1 MEKLQYLLKKMEWL
15 VWVSITRIWINK
27 DHQILISS
35 LYPGNL
41 KWNILLFQLFMKNF
55 TLLILKTLNLLIK
68 QKKKGKHKNQQAY
81 IYHSS
86 AVSKL
91 QWIFS
96 CGEISHFLTHT
107 KDLKSKNGRNPL
119 NLKNNNTN
127 DHISTIGFKR

>member
-1 MEKLQYLLKKMEWL
+1 
-15 VWVSITRIWINK
+15 
-27 DHQILISS
+27 
-35 LYPGNL
+35 
-41 KWNILLFQLFMKNF
+41 MKNF